1 MAAGALVLC
10 VMLSSLQSPSSLL
23 VTRLASAST
32 AALTRGFL
40 SNGDVGRM
48 RQDATSEEE
57 AAKQL
62 GETIHQEMSLL
73 AARPDASSSSI
84 IAAAELAA
92 TKAAIVAAAQRT
104 QSEASEQTR
113 DERGFLAGVN
123 QDMKMRQ
130 LAQYLH
136 LDKRRVAHENL
147 QSKAGNARHNDEHGS
162 FAKKGAV
169 ASRQASESGH
179 VRRNVNPEVRNALE
193 SVFHGILHK
202 IDLFESTP
210 SLSETS
216 SNEGISS
223 ATSRPKS
230 QAKQAQQRSLQVQGP
245 NKEQVIASELAKRIQ
260 RLRERETAHRN
271 AALLDMNEAS
281 AIKKAAALK
290 IAKVFHEDHHSEEEV
305 YL

>member
-40 SNGDVGRM
+40 SHGDVGRM

-73 AARPDASSSSI
+73 AARPGASSSSI

-92 TKAAIVAAAQRT
+92 TKVANSSMYVDLIRFLQAAIVAAAQRT

-147 QSKAGNARHNDEHGS
+147 QSKAGNAR
-162 FAKKGAV
+162 
-169 ASRQASESGH
+169 
-179 VRRNVNPEVRNALE
+179 
-193 SVFHGILHK
+193 
-202 IDLFESTP
+202 
-210 SLSETS
+210 
-216 SNEGISS
+216 
-223 ATSRPKS
+223 
-230 QAKQAQQRSLQVQGP
+230 
-245 NKEQVIASELAKRIQ
+245 
-260 RLRERETAHRN
+260 
-271 AALLDMNEAS
+271 
-281 AIKKAAALK
+281 
-290 IAKVFHEDHHSEEEV
+290 
-305 YL
+305 